1 VTGAQGR
8 QGAAGPSLTDAPVL
22 SVGSPAPA
30 FGPTGTI
37 RATSTITAN
46 YSDGRLKDII
56 GPIPNPLNKIEN
68 IRGVYYTNNEL
79 AKQFGYQSA
88 DRQVGVIAQEIQE
101 VLPEIV
107 VPAPFDI
114 DKYGESLSG
123 ENYQTVMY
131 DRLLPLLIEA
141 LKEQK
146 RQIDFI
152 KLKLNS

>member
-1 VTGAQGR
+1 M
-8 QGAAGPSLTDAPVL
+8 
-22 SVGSPAPA
+22 
-30 FGPTGTI
+30 
-37 RATSTITAN
+37 
-46 YSDGRLKDII
+46 I
-56 GPIPNPLNKIEN
+56 GPIPDPLNKLQS
-68 IRGVYYTNNEL
+68 IRGIYYTNNEL
-79 AKQFGYQSA
+79 AQHFGYQSP

-146 RQIDFI
+146 KQINFI
-152 KLKLNS
+152 QSKLKI